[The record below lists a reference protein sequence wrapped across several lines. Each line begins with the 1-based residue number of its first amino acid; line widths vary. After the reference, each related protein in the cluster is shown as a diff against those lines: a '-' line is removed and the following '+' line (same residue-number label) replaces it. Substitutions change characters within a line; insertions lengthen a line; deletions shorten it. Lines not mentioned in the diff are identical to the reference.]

1 MIELY
6 RAVSPFEATS
16 LSGSKRHIVPGEVF
30 SVDMEQPGPEVTI
43 ELDMS
48 YLVVDLHSF
57 STCCKPLESSRGSGN
72 RGGSPLDL

>member
-1 MIELY
+1 MTELY
-6 RAVSPFEATS
+6 RAVSSFDATL
-16 LSGSKRHIVPGEVF
+16 LSGRKRHIVPGEVF
-30 SVDMEQPGPEVTI
+30 SVDSEQPGPDVTI

-48 YLVVDLHSF
+48 YLVVDPHSF